1 VSSKLHIAEGLSLP
15 AECVT
20 EKLAFLG
27 RTGSGKSYAAMKL
40 AEEFARI
47 GAQFVVIDPV
57 GMWWGLRLHA
67 DGITPGIDIPVLGGL
82 HGDIPLESSAGALV
96 ADLIV
101 DRGTSCILDV
111 SQFESDAD
119 RSRFAE
125 AWASRFFYRKKSA
138 SSAVHVFVEEAQEFV
153 PQNTQRG
160 EERMLH
166 AFQRLEKLGRNF
178 GIGVS
183 LISQRPQEVNKKALN
198 QTELLFAFQMTGP
211 QERKAVEGWI
221 ADKGVDEDI
230 SGELPK
236 LSRGEPHVWSPAWL
250 KVSKTVHVGER
261 WTFDASSTP
270 KVGKTAAAREL
281 APIDL
286 DALRKQMAATI
297 ERAKA
302 DDPKLLRAEIAKLKS
317 SLTKANKADAQTVD
331 RPSIQAA
338 VEQAVA
344 RSRATWDRD
353 VATQRNDIMR
363 AARRISGTV
372 QKMVALAAD
381 EIAIPLGAILKSLE
395 EPSVVSSSGSGNGN
409 SAVPHRAAAAPHPRA
424 PRPVSGAPPDGQ
436 LGKGERACLSVIVH
450 YPDGVTSK
458 QLTVTTGYKRSTRN
472 TYLQRL
478 RAAGYVEARG
488 DAFIATDAGIAAL
501 GSNYEPLPSGQEL
514 LDHYLATL
522 PEGERA
528 ILQIIA
534 TDHPSPVDRERL
546 SDDTGYQRST
556 RNTYLQRLV
565 ARQLVTSARGG
576 SVMLSPSLA
585 REVEA

>member
-1 VSSKLHIAEGLSLP
+1 MASKLHVAEGLSLP

-47 GAQFVVIDPV
+47 GAQFVVLDPV

-250 KVSKTVHVGER
+250 KVSKTVHIAER

-302 DDPKLLRAEIAKLKS
+302 DDPRALRAEIARLK
-317 SLTKANKADAQTVD
+317 KAQNGSAPVADSEAIS
-331 RPSIQAA
+331 RA

-353 VATQRNDIMR
+353 LAKQQAQHARTMRKAATTIGAAVQMITDAAPALKDIL
-363 AARRISGTV
+363 T
-372 QKMVALAAD
+372 
-381 EIAIPLGAILKSLE
+381 SLE
-395 EPSVVSSSGSGNGN
+395 APSVVPSPGSGNGT
-409 SAVPHRAAAAPHPRA
+409 SAVPHRAAAAPP
-424 PRPVSGAPPDGQ
+424 PRPARVPLAQRQNGDASTITK
-436 LGKGERACLSVIVH
+436 KGERACMSVVAQ
-450 YPDGVTSK
+450 YPDGVTRK
-458 QLTVTTGYKRSTRN
+458 QLTVTTGYKRSTRDA
-472 TYLQRL
+472 YIQRL
-478 RAAGYVEARG
+478 AGAGNVELRG
-488 DAFIATDAGIAAL
+488 DRVVATDAGIAAL
-501 GSNYEPLPSGQEL
+501 GSNYEALPSGRDL

-522 PEGERA
+522 PEGQSRILGMVAEAHPEPVARDSLTETLGYSRSTRDAYIQRLGARQLIDSARA
-528 ILQIIA
+528 G
-534 TDHPSPVDRERL
+534 VVRL
-546 SDDTGYQRST
+546 SD
-556 RNTYLQRLV
+556 
-565 ARQLVTSARGG
+565 
-576 SVMLSPSLA
+576 SLA
-585 REVEA
+585 QELA